1 MSPTGGVVQLSP
13 ALVDSVVALL
23 GHPVV
28 AAVLGIAFGV
38 GLLLASRASF
48 RAITPES
55 SEVGLALA
63 AVSLFVRMAL
73 AAGGL
78 FVYHR
83 FVPEGFVP
91 FAAGVAGGFLVL
103 YGIEL
108 ARYGRV
114 VRSR

>member
-13 ALVDSVVALL
+13 ALVDSVVVLL

-28 AAVLGIAFGV
+28 AALLGIAFGV

-55 SEVGLALA
+55 PEAGLALA
-63 AVSLFVRMAL
+63 AVSLVVRMAL
-73 AAGGL
+73 AAGVL
-78 FVYHR
+78 FVFHR
-83 FVPEGFVP
+83 FIPQGFVP

-103 YGIEL
+103 YAVEL
-108 ARYGRV
+108 TRFGRV